1 MAMIPNRKKPIV
13 GAKYR
18 ACSWRSIINGK
29 PEIVGYGLE
38 EKKIGQSRYALVAWH
53 DDAVPFATRAEARNK
68 AKQLNE
74 QASAAAQKGKHDH
87 RPNHRPT
94 NPRRGA

>member
-74 QASAAAQKGKHDH
+74 QASAAAKVE
-87 RPNHRPT
+87 
-94 NPRRGA
+94 